1 MSTTTVK
8 VLIIDDES
16 LARETIDLLLRDQAE
31 VEVIGECK
39 DGAEAVEMIRKLNP
53 DLVFLD
59 IQMPELNGFEVI
71 EEIGPE
77 KMPSVIFATAFDEY
91 AIKAFDAH
99 AMDYLLKPFDDYRFE
114 VALKRALAQIKQ
126 KELGSLSERL
136 SALMDEGK
144 VESVEDEVLDR
155 IMIKE
160 RGGVVFIKTED
171 IDFVEAAGDY
181 VVMYV
186 GQKKHMTR
194 ESMTKMEGKLGVK
207 NFARIH
213 RSTIVN
219 LERIKE
225 LKPYFHGDYLVY
237 LKDGRELKLSRRYWS
252 RLEKVFG
259 R

>member
-1 MSTTTVK
+1 MKVK
-8 VLIIDDES
+8 VLIIDDEH
-16 LARETIDLLLRDQAE
+16 LARETIQLLLKNNPSIE
-31 VEVIGECK
+31 VVGECR
-39 DGAEAVEMIRKLNP
+39 DGAEAVEKIVELRP

-71 EEIGPE
+71 EKVGPE
-77 KMPSVIFATAFDEY
+77 NMPAVIFATAFDEY
-91 AIKAFDAH
+91 AIQAFDAH
-99 AMDYLLKPFDDYRFE
+99 ALDYLLKPYDDDRFD
-114 VALKRALAQIKQ
+114 RALDRALLQLKQ

-136 SALMDEGK
+136 TALMEEGK
-144 VESVEDEVLDR
+144 IEEENEALDR

-181 VVMYV
+181 VVLYV
-186 GQKKHMTR
+186 GKKKHMTR
-194 ESMTKMEGKLGVK
+194 ESMTKMAVKLGSKDFV
-207 NFARIH
+207 RIH

-219 LERIKE
+219 LERVKE

-237 LKDGRELKLSRRYWS
+237 LKDGRELKLSRRYWA

>member
-1 MSTTTVK
+1 MKVK
-8 VLIIDDES
+8 VLIIDDEH
-16 LARETIDLLLRDQAE
+16 LARETIQLLLKNNPSIE
-31 VEVIGECK
+31 VVGECR
-39 DGAEAVEMIRKLNP
+39 DGAEAVEKIVELRP

-71 EEIGPE
+71 EKVGPE
-77 KMPSVIFATAFDEY
+77 NMPAVIFATAFDEY
-91 AIKAFDAH
+91 AIQAFDAH
-99 AMDYLLKPFDDYRFE
+99 ALDYLLKPYDDDRFDL
-114 VALKRALAQIKQ
+114 ALDRALLQLKQ

-136 SALMDEGK
+136 TALMEEGK
-144 VESVEDEVLDR
+144 IEEENEALDR

-181 VVMYV
+181 VVLYV
-186 GQKKHMTR
+186 GKKKHMTR
-194 ESMTKMEGKLGVK
+194 ESMTKMAVKLGSKDFV
-207 NFARIH
+207 RIH

-219 LERIKE
+219 LERVKE

-237 LKDGRELKLSRRYWS
+237 LKDGRELKLSRRYWA